1 MQYFVTSL
9 RILPFFS
16 MDIKN
21 VLENTRKWQRDW
33 VPNKITVQEETQ
45 FSTPTEEF
53 FNLLLTEDYISLT
66 DMVHSQMQEH
76 IIFR

>member
-1 MQYFVTSL
+1 
-9 RILPFFS
+9 

-53 FNLLLTEDYISLT
+53 FQSSVDRGLYFINRYGS
-66 DMVHSQMQEH
+66 
-76 IIFR
+76 